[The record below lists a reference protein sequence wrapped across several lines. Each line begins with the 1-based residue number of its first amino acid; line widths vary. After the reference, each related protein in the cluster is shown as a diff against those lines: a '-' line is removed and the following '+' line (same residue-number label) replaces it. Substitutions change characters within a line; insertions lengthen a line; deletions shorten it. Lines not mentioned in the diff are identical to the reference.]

1 MREIPPTAG
10 MPLRLSDLV
19 PAREPSLL
27 ESLVPML
34 GHGNLQTTCSGT
46 AALVIA
52 LSTLA
57 ADSSRRE
64 VIVPAYT
71 CPLVALAV
79 RHCGLTL
86 RICDLEADSLAMDMG
101 SLARLCSAQTLAIV
115 PTHLCGRVVDVA
127 SILRLAEQ
135 HGAAVIEDAAQA
147 VGARF
152 ADGTPVGMLGD
163 VGFFSLAVGKGLT
176 TYEGG
181 LLVSRHLELHA
192 RMQRTA
198 QSVARRHCGWELR
211 RSIELLGYAAFY
223 RPRGL
228 DMVYGRAL
236 RRALARGD
244 VEAAVGDV
252 FPRHIPLH
260 SLGRWRASVAARAAA
275 RYPDFLLAQRDL
287 ALRRIALLENIPG
300 LTVLRDSEGAR
311 GTWPVIAILLPDA
324 GARKKA
330 LAKLW
335 GAGVGVSLPFARI
348 LAEYPIVKS
357 SESTDDFPNARDFSA
372 RVLTISN
379 SPWLD
384 DTHFA
389 HIVTSIEHA
398 CH

>member
-19 PAREPSLL
+19 PARGPSLL
-27 ESLVPML
+27 HSLVPML

-57 ADSSRRE
+57 ADSDRRE
-64 VIVPAYT
+64 VIIPAYT

-86 RICDLEADSLAMDMG
+86 RICDLETDSLAMDMG
-101 SLARLCSAQTLAIV
+101 RLARLCSAQTLAIV
-115 PTHLCGRVVDVA
+115 PTHLCGRVVEVA
-127 SILRLAEQ
+127 SIVNLARQ
-135 HGAAVIEDAAQA
+135 HGALVIEDAAQA

-176 TYEGG
+176 TFEGG
-181 LLVSRHLELHA
+181 LLVSRHLEWHA

-198 QSVARRHCGWELR
+198 QSIARRHCGWELR
-211 RSIELLGYAAFY
+211 RSVELLGYAALY

-228 DMVYGRAL
+228 AMVYGRPL

-244 VEAAVGDV
+244 VEAAAGDV

-275 RYPDFLLAQRDL
+275 RYPEFLLAQRGL
-287 ALRRIALLENIPG
+287 ALRRIAILENIPG
-300 LTVLRDSEGAR
+300 LIVLRDSKSAR
-311 GTWPVIAILLPDA
+311 GTWPVITTLLPDP
-324 GARKKA
+324 GARKNA
-330 LAKLW
+330 LTKLW
-335 GAGVGVSLPFARI
+335 GAGVGISVPFARTI
-348 LAEYPIVKS
+348 AEYPMVNHAD
-357 SESTDDFPNARDFSA
+357 TAGDFPRALDFSG

-384 DTHFA
+384 DSHFA
-389 HIVTSIEHA
+389 HIVTSIEQA
-398 CH
+398 CS